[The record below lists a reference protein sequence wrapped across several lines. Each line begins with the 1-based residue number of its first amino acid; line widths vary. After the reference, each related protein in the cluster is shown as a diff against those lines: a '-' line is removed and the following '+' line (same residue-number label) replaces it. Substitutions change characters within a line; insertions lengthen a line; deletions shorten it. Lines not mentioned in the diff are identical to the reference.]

1 MNIGALVVS
10 VIVLVVSMYGMY
22 VWGEHKDTFAGKR
35 FIVFVFILGVALMIN
50 AGYNLGKGHPVE
62 ASEILVKGKV
72 YSLEREPINKGNK
85 IYATVTDEYESV
97 YTVIF
102 DKPPPAKFKVL
113 EDKNG
118 QVYMAVP

>member
-10 VIVLVVSMYGMY
+10 VILLVVSMCGMY
-22 VWGEHKDTFAGKR
+22 AWGEDKDRFDGKR
-35 FIVFVFILGVALMIN
+35 FVALVFILGVAFMIN

-72 YSLEREPINKGNK
+72 YSLEGKPINKVNK

>member
-1 MNIGALVVS
+1 MYIWILVFS
-10 VIVLVVSMYGMY
+10 VIVLVASMYEMY
-22 VWGEHKDTFAGKR
+22 VWGKYKNTFDGKGFVA
-35 FIVFVFILGVALMIN
+35 FIFILGVSLIIH

-72 YSLEREPINKGNK
+72 YSLEGKPINKVNK